1 MLPATGAPHSG
12 HAIFPSHKSEAAVP
26 AEELFSAPADLTL
39 STDDALRA
47 LEAAGVAEFDR
58 VSSLTD
64 VDPQT
69 LTYAM
74 QVSEDVKR
82 VRAELRVRDVRAK
95 EQATLQQNQVAQK
108 LAAARADIHGT
119 TTEVNAEQ
127 ASAID
132 ADAIAAAAARG
143 ATSALATMLMDRRGG
158 SVRPEE
164 VARRATASLAETAQH
179 APASQVPEKRLA
191 ITASVDIPGV
201 AHGDG
206 ITSLRSLS
214 EVVQRKAKATPVT
227 HDGAGNMQLV
237 ATIKNEFSHSL
248 DDRSKPSDV
257 EELFR
262 FLTRQDG
269 LTADS
274 LVAAGGWCAPSE
286 IRYDFFNI
294 ACSSGMIDL
303 PTFGVT
309 RGGIQFP
316 TSPSLAD
323 AIGSTA
329 FAPFAVAFDNT
340 SQPWL
345 WTEADDVAAAT
356 GSPTKPC
363 IRVPCPDFSE
373 ERLECYGICLTAG
386 NLANDAYPEATA
398 NMLRLLMAAH
408 DHATNARLIALM
420 VARSTAAITI
430 TGGAATDAAAPRIF
444 NAAGLAATDYRER
457 HGMCIEDVLE
467 IVFPSWV
474 REVLRA
480 DLAWKAGVEMYEVTN
495 AQIDMYFTA
504 RNVRPQWVDDWQ
516 VRGASQFG
524 NATAMTA
531 WPTTVDFLIYA
542 AGTFVHGNGLSL
554 DLGVVRDSVLNE
566 TNDHTA
572 AWSEECHLIAKVG
585 HESRRYTVPF
595 NVNGS
600 TSALLTGTVRV

>member
-1 MLPATGAPHSG
+1 M
-12 HAIFPSHKSEAAVP
+12 P

-39 STDDALRA
+39 ITSDDELRE
-47 LEAAGVAEFDR
+47 LEARGVTEFDR
-58 VSSLTD
+58 IDGQSD
-64 VDPQT
+64 VDAET
-69 LTYAM
+69 LAYAM
-74 QVSEDVKR
+74 RIQQDLNR
-82 VRAELRVRDVRAK
+82 IRAELRVRELRAQ
-95 EQATLQQNQVAQK
+95 EQAALQQSQVSRQ
-108 LAAARADIHGT
+108 LADLRADVHGT
-119 TTEVNAEQ
+119 TDTTPPAQAAQTAVDTE
-127 ASAID
+127 
-132 ADAIAAAAARG
+132 AIAAAAARG
-143 ATSALATMLMDRRGG
+143 ATTALAAMMMDRRGG
-158 SVRPEE
+158 SVRPDE
-164 VARRATASLAETAQH
+164 VVRRATASLAETSQH
-179 APASQVPEKRLA
+179 APQSKVPEKRLA
-191 ITASVDIPGV
+191 VTASVDIPGV

-214 EVVQRKAKATPVT
+214 DVVQRKAKSMPVT
-227 HDGAGNMQLV
+227 NDGAGNMQLV

-248 DDRSKPSDV
+248 DDRSKPSEV

-262 FLTRQDG
+262 FLTKQDSI
-269 LTADS
+269 TAES

-286 IRYDFFNI
+286 IRYGFFNI

-316 TSPSLAD
+316 VSPSLAD
-323 AIGSTA
+323 ALGTTA
-329 FAPFAVAFDNT
+329 FAPFAVEFSNT
-340 SQPWL
+340 SNPWL
-345 WTEADDVAAAT
+345 WSEADDIAAAT

-398 NMLRLLMAAH
+398 DTLQKLMAAH
-408 DHATNARLIALM
+408 DHAVNARLIALM
-420 VARSTAAITI
+420 LARSTAAITI
-430 TGGAATDAAAPRIF
+430 TGGAVTDAAAPRIF
-444 NAAGLAATDYRER
+444 NAAGLAAVDYRER

-467 IVFPSWV
+467 VVFPSWV
-474 REVLRA
+474 REVLRG
-480 DLAWKAGVEMYEVTN
+480 DLAWKAGVELFEVTN
-495 AQIDMYFTA
+495 AQIDAYFLA

-542 AGTFVHGNGLSL
+542 AGTFIHGNGLSL
-554 DLGVVRDSVLNE
+554 DLGVVRDSVLNS

-572 AWSEECHLIAKVG
+572 AWSEECHLVARVG
-585 HESRRYTVPF
+585 HESRRYTVGF

-600 TSALLTGTVRV
+600 TSALLSGTVRV